1 MSQLDIG
8 DEDEQW
14 ALKFLISVLKP
25 VGNTV
30 HWEM

>member
-14 ALKFLISVLKP
+14 ALKFLVSVLKP
-25 VGNTV
+25 IGNV
-30 HWEM
+30 V